1 MSNKSQLQTNN
12 SLLNTILGIVSNRQ
26 NKEVT
31 AGTEAITV
39 ERSEG
44 GILWTVKVHPT
55 PTEDKTVTPSESVQ
69 TVTPSAG
76 KHLGTVTVDKI
87 SVTIKSGLFTPT
99 SPSTT
104 AMEIV
109 NPFGSAS
116 KVKAVIL
123 HLNEF
128 PSGSI
133 GSGYVLMEYLN
144 NVSNSG
150 CNIGFTTTGKS
161 IVNTAKITVT
171 DSTIKFEQISNLY
184 PLTNAEYSWEVVG
197 YE

>member
-44 GILWTVKVHPT
+44 GILWSVKVNPT

-104 AMEIV
+104 EMEIV

-150 CNIGFTTTGKS
+150 CNIGIRSPSKLIDS
-161 IVNTAKITVT
+161 TAIITVT
-171 DSTIKFEQISNLY
+171 DSTIKFKQIGNLY

>member
-1 MSNKSQLQTNN
+1 MSNKSQLKDNN
-12 SLLNTILGIVSNRQ
+12 SLLRTILGIVSNRQ

-31 AGTEAITV
+31 AGTSAITV

-44 GILWTVKVHPT
+44 GILWSVKVNPT
-55 PTEDKTVTPSESVQ
+55 PSQSKTVTPSESKQ
-69 TVTPSAG
+69 TILPPAG
-76 KHLGTVTVDKI
+76 MLLSSVDVEAI
-87 SVTIKSGLFTPT
+87 SVTIKSGSFTPT

-104 AMEIV
+104 EMEIV

-171 DSTIKFEQISNLY
+171 DSTIKFERISNLY

>member
-1 MSNKSQLQTNN
+1 MSNKSQLKDNN
-12 SLLNTILGIVSNRQ
+12 SLLRSILSIVSNRQ
-26 NKEVT
+26 NKEAT

-44 GILWTVKVHPT
+44 GILWSVKVNPT

-87 SVTIKSGLFTPT
+87 SVTIKSGSFTPA
-99 SPSTT
+99 SSS
-104 AMEIV
+104 EIEIS

-116 KVKAVIL
+116 KVKAVFL
-123 HLNEF
+123 HINEF
-128 PSGSI
+128 STGLTAGGTVI
-133 GSGYVLMEYLN
+133 EYLN
-144 NVSNSG
+144 NVTNTG
-150 CNIGFTTTGKS
+150 FNIGMTTTGKV
-161 IVNTAKITVT
+161 ITNTAKITVT
-171 DSTIKFEQISNLY
+171 DSTIKFERIGSAYDFEHN
-184 PLTNAEYSWEVVG
+184 EYSWEVIG

>member
-1 MSNKSQLQTNN
+1 MSDKSQLKDNN
-12 SLLNTILGIVSNRQ
+12 SLLRSILSIVSNRQ

-44 GILWTVKVHPT
+44 GMLWSVKVNPT

-69 TVTPSAG
+69 KVTPSAG

-87 SVTIKSGLFTPT
+87 SVTIKSGLFTPA
-99 SPSTT
+99 SSS
-104 AMEIV
+104 EIEIS

-116 KVKAVIL
+116 KVKAVFL
-123 HLNEF
+123 HINEF
-128 PSGSI
+128 PTGLASDCTVI
-133 GSGYVLMEYLN
+133 EYLN
-144 NVSNSG
+144 NITNTG
-150 CNIGFTTTGKS
+150 FNIGIGTTGKV
-161 IVNTAKITVT
+161 ITNTANITVT
-171 DSTIKFEQISNLY
+171 DSTIKFERIGGAYGFEYN
-184 PLTNAEYSWEVVG
+184 EYSWEVIG

>member
-1 MSNKSQLQTNN
+1 MSNK
-12 SLLNTILGIVSNRQ
+12 Q

-31 AGTEAITV
+31 AGTEAKTV
-39 ERSEG
+39 ERTDG
-44 GILWTVKVHPT
+44 GILWSVKVHPT
-55 PTEDKTVTPSESVQ
+55 PSQSKTVTPSESKQ
-69 TVTPSAG
+69 TVLPPAG
-76 KHLGTVTVDKI
+76 MLLSSVDVEAI
-87 SVTIKSGLFTPT
+87 SVTIKSGSFTPT

-104 AMEIV
+104 AMEID

-128 PSGSI
+128 PTGGT

-150 CNIGFTTTGKS
+150 CNIGIRSTSKLIDS
-161 IVNTAKITVT
+161 TAIITVT
-171 DSTIKFEQISNLY
+171 DSTIKFEQIGNLY

>member
-1 MSNKSQLQTNN
+1 MSNKSQLKDNN
-12 SLLNTILGIVSNRQ
+12 SLLRTILGIVSNRQ

-31 AGTEAITV
+31 AGTSAITV

-44 GILWTVKVHPT
+44 GILWSVKVNPT

-87 SVTIKSGLFTPT
+87 SVTIKSGSFTPA
-99 SPSTT
+99 SSS
-104 AMEIV
+104 EIEIS

-116 KVKAVIL
+116 KVKAVFL
-123 HLNEF
+123 HINEF
-128 PSGSI
+128 STGLTSGGTAI
-133 GSGYVLMEYLN
+133 EYLN
-144 NVSNSG
+144 NVTNTG
-150 CNIGFTTTGKS
+150 FNIGITTTGKVITS
-161 IVNTAKITVT
+161 TAMITVT
-171 DSTIKFEQISNLY
+171 DSTIKFERIGGAYGFEYS
-184 PLTNAEYSWEVVG
+184 EYSWEVIG

>member
-1 MSNKSQLQTNN
+1 MSNKSQLKDNN
-12 SLLNTILGIVSNRQ
+12 SLLRSMLSIVSNRQ
-26 NKEVT
+26 NKEVA

-44 GILWTVKVHPT
+44 GILWSVKVNPT

-87 SVTIKSGLFTPT
+87 SVTIKSGSFTPA
-99 SPSTT
+99 SSS
-104 AMEIV
+104 EIEIS

-116 KVKAVIL
+116 KVKAVFL
-123 HLNEF
+123 HINEF
-128 PSGSI
+128 STGLASGGTVI
-133 GSGYVLMEYLN
+133 EYLN
-144 NVSNSG
+144 NVTNTG
-150 CNIGFTTTGKS
+150 FNIGITTTGKV
-161 IVNTAKITVT
+161 ITNTANITVT
-171 DSTIKFEQISNLY
+171 DSTIKFERIGGAYGFEYS
-184 PLTNAEYSWEVVG
+184 EYSWEVIG